1 VFVTPYDSST
11 SIPAAQ
17 AKGSTHMQLAHHRRY
32 IAGLIEDEDRVAVR
46 AYNGRVHEDL
56 RLRTELGPSPYEGD
70 LNRAP
75 VVMLLGALA
84 YDEAS
89 GPDDH
94 AFERDGW
101 PLAGLHP
108 EAPPGVRQRWHRR
121 LAPLVDSF
129 GAQHV
134 ANSVLALHVTPWACR
149 RFNPQLRLPSR
160 RRMLH
165 LASDAVRRGAL
176 MMVLRGAELWT
187 EHADIAALPP
197 SRRIHA
203 RSWRA
208 SHVHPDNVGDEGWG
222 AVCRRVHAHVWD
234 VHRS

>member
-1 VFVTPYDSST
+1 
-11 SIPAAQ
+11 
-17 AKGSTHMQLAHHRRY
+17 MQVANHRRH
-32 IAGLIEDEDRVAVR
+32 IAGLIEGEDRTAIR
-46 AYNGRVHEDL
+46 AYNARVPEDL
-56 RLRTELGPSPYEGD
+56 RLQTELGPSPYEGD
-70 LNRAP
+70 FNRAP
-75 VVMLLGALA
+75 VVMLLGALG
-84 YDEAS
+84 YDETS
-89 GPDDH
+89 TPHDH

-108 EAPPGVRQRWHRR
+108 DAPAGIRLRWHAR

-134 ANSVLALHVTPWACR
+134 ANSVLALHATPWACR
-149 RFNPQLRLPSR
+149 RFDPGLRLPSR

-176 MMVLRGAELWT
+176 LMMLRGAELWT
-187 EHADIAALPP
+187 EHPEIAGLPP

-208 SHVHPDNVGDEGWG
+208 SHLHPDNIGDEGWV
-222 AVCRRVHAHVWD
+222 AVCRRVTAHVWNG
-234 VHRS
+234 H